1 MPEQIFNKTVLRSY
15 RGPASELMTLKD
27 EQGYRYIGI
36 RFYEQ
41 YSHHPMLVDSLD
53 GIIDLLKGMRPRGL
67 VPLMD
72 FAAEEGAFLYGTG
85 DCVSIAE
92 SFPVLNGNIKPG
104 FARVELLRGAETFAW
119 PLISHRRRIYPWWA
133 DLWRMLLS
141 KDGQVKIICQDPQ
154 IGTRL
159 ETIQV

>member
-53 GIIDLLKGMRPRGL
+53 GVIDLLKGMRPRGL

-72 FAAEEGAFLYGTG
+72 FDADAGAFLYGTG

-92 SFPVLNGNIKPG
+92 LIRQCFDRNIKPG
-104 FARVELLRGAETFAW
+104 VRAGIELL
-119 PLISHRRRIYPWWA
+119 
-133 DLWRMLLS
+133 LLS
-141 KDGQVKIICQDPQ
+141 APFSLPRGD
-154 IGTRL
+154 
-159 ETIQV
+159 